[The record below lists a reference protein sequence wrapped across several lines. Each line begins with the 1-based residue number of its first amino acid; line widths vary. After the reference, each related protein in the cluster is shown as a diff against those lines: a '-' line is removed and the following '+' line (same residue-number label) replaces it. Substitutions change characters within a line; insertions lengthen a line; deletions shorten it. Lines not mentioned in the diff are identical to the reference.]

1 MARCVISLLIAA
13 LLLLPAIARAADTVA
28 MRVPILVYHRFG
40 APPASRSVVI
50 TVDAQIAG
58 IKQAYFSASAFEPRQ
73 PRRSRWYER

>member
-40 APPASRSVVI
+40 ALPPSRSVVI
-50 TVDAQIAG
+50 TVDGANRRH
-58 IKQAYFSASAFEPRQ
+58 QASLLQ
-73 PRRSRWYER
+73 RSGF